1 MILSF
6 FSQCGQ
12 SWYSFRNTEPVFMNY
27 MQVSLNLLN
36 FAEFLF
42 HINSFK
48 VTEVAFRIFIVKN
61 HYEKQ

>member
-1 MILSF
+1 
-6 FSQCGQ
+6 
-12 SWYSFRNTEPVFMNY
+12 MNY